1 MVSNYQIAF
10 IKKRSIH
17 DNFLYVQSTIREMHR
32 HKTPTLFMK
41 LDIHKAF
48 DTINWSYL
56 IEVLRALG
64 FGQRWHEWVSILFRT
79 TTSSVLINGRLGPKL
94 FPCQGVRQG
103 DTLLPLLFILAMDPL
118 QRILDLATN
127 HGTLSPLPEEIAR
140 RRTLL

>member
-32 HKTPTLFMK
+32 HKTPALFMK

-64 FGQRWHEWVSILFRT
+64 FGQRWREWVSILLHT
-79 TTSSVLINGRLGPKL
+79 ATSPELINGQPGPKL
-94 FPCQGVRQG
+94 FHARGCVRE
-103 DTLLPLLFILAMDPL
+103 
-118 QRILDLATN
+118 
-127 HGTLSPLPEEIAR
+127 TLSRLCYSS
-140 RRTLL
+140 